1 MRYRTSYTEDR
12 TFKYVEICFLALFF
26 LFHSF
31 SFTLCNKLCYSD
43 HASFL
48 DEFCDNLA
56 GVLFFYYLLHKS
68 QYQIKYT
75 LKITSLRVKIE
86 KKNLNAILDS
96 KKFQNTEIWKAWAR
110 NGPVKWHFTWIAVLP
125 QAKGPGNLI
134 KLQSYNRLR
143 TVDFWLTLF
152 YIGLILGG
160 FS

>member
-12 TFKYVEICFLALFF
+12 TFKYVEICFLAVFFLLLFF
-26 LFHSF
+26 IYPVWQIVTRIMQVFWMDF
-31 SFTLCNKLCYSD
+31 AT
-43 HASFL
+43 
-48 DEFCDNLA
+48 A
-56 GVLFFYYLLHKS
+56 GVLFFYYSLHKS
-68 QYQIKYT
+68 QYQIKYN

-86 KKNLNAILDS
+86 NKNLNAILDS